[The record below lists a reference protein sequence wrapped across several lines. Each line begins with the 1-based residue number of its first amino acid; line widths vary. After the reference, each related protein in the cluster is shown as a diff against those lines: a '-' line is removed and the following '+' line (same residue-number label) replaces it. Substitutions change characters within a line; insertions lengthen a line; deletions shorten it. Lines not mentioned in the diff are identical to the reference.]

1 VPVEVLAGPV
11 IARSRA
17 GIGVPAG
24 DLDIAQVNPG
34 TDIGAFSNNAA
45 RAPDS
50 RPGAST
56 QTAVSGSVP
65 AAIKAR
71 SGASNAAHANF
82 EDGPTEPTSTATTQM
97 PLHTDRTPYQQRSA
111 SR

>member
-34 TDIGAFSNNAA
+34 TDIGASSNNAA

-82 EDGPTEPTSTATTQM
+82 EDGPTEPISTATTRM
-97 PLHTDRTPYQQRSA
+97 PMHTHRTPYQPRSA
-111 SR
+111 IR